1 MTGVEATGGAAAFD
15 GGIPSRPSPLL
26 CKMGEQCAEDP
37 GKAMVATPEG
47 KVTYREAYELAL
59 SLISVFHFEFRLD
72 AGSSVLLYLPNV
84 AEVPSLIAAA
94 QSLGCS
100 LAFRAPSLI
109 EYSLQNDVALL
120 RPNLVIVLDADSA
133 AAAESTNVPILS
145 LRGSMGRSVSLE
157 VARAR
162 VPAVDPG
169 SVIPHSQ
176 LDPEILL
183 FSSGTT
189 GTPKAIANRM
199 SSFTSNAFELTA
211 ALEISSRDVLYV
223 PVPFFHVYG
232 FIGMVSAILRKATLS
247 IVGKYTVER
256 SRTLVDKAGVT
267 VYFGVPTMFVREMN
281 ADTLRENPLKT
292 LRLCM
297 MAGAECSPA
306 TFERCEEYFGCPIVQ
321 SYGMTETAATLTVEK
336 PESNEE
342 VRKNGLGFPIAGV
355 SLSIDDNSGEVLVKT
370 PALMTRAISGEYRE
384 SEIVDEDGWFHTGDI
399 GFLDEEGR
407 LHVTDRLKD
416 LIVRGGLNVYPSQVE
431 RVFRDLAG
439 VSECFAVGYPDAE
452 LGERVCLLVVPDGR
466 ASITV
471 EELRSFSK
479 GKLEK
484 GQYPDAIVY
493 LEEAPCLP
501 NGKPDKKAMREI
513 AKQAAGL

>member
-1 MTGVEATGGAAAFD
+1 
-15 GGIPSRPSPLL
+15 
-26 CKMGEQCAEDP
+26 MGEQCSKEPD
-37 GKAMVATPEG
+37 KAMIITPER
-47 KVTYREAYELAL
+47 KITYREAYDLAL
-59 SLISVFHFEFRLD
+59 SLISVLHFEFCLD
-72 AGSSVLLYLPNV
+72 ASSRVLLYLPNV
-84 AEVPSLIAAA
+84 VEVPSIIAAA

-120 RPNLVIVLDADSA
+120 RPNLVVVLDADSA
-133 AAAESTNVPILS
+133 AAAESSKVPVLS

-162 VPAVDPG
+162 VPAVDPC
-169 SVIPHSQ
+169 SVIPHSPF
-176 LDPEILL
+176 DPEILL
-183 FSSGTT
+183 FSSGST
-189 GTPKAIANRM
+189 GAPKAIANRM

-211 ALEISSRDVLYV
+211 SLEISSRDVLYV

-247 IVGKYTVER
+247 IVGKYTIER

-281 ADTLRENPLKT
+281 ADGLRENPPKT

-355 SLSIDDNSGEVLVKT
+355 ALSIDDNSGEVLVKT

-384 SEIVDEDGWFHTGDI
+384 AEIVDEDGWFHTGDI

-431 RVFRDLAG
+431 RVFQDFSG

-452 LGERVCLLVVPDGR
+452 LGERMCLLVVPSGQ
-466 ASITV
+466 AGITI

-484 GQYPDAIVY
+484 GQYPDAIMY

-513 AKQAAGL
+513 AKQAASL

>member
-1 MTGVEATGGAAAFD
+1 MDVDVARSSVVLEREILSTQ
-15 GGIPSRPSPLL
+15 SPLL
-26 CKMGEQCAEDP
+26 CKMGEQCSKEPD
-37 GKAMVATPEG
+37 KAMIITPER
-47 KVTYREAYELAL
+47 KITYREAYDLAL

-72 AGSSVLLYLPNV
+72 ASSRVLLYLPNV
-84 AEVPSLIAAA
+84 VEVPSIIAAA

-120 RPNLVIVLDADSA
+120 RPNLVVVLDVDSA

-145 LRGSMGRSVSLE
+145 LRGSMGRSVSLG

-169 SVIPHSQ
+169 SVIPHSPF
-176 LDPEILL
+176 DPEILL
-183 FSSGTT
+183 FSSGST
-189 GTPKAIANRM
+189 GAPKAIANRM

-247 IVGKYTVER
+247 IVGKYTIER

-281 ADTLRENPLKT
+281 ADTLRENPPKT

-297 MAGAECSPA
+297 MAGAECLPA

-370 PALMTRAISGEYRE
+370 PALMTRVISGKCRE

-431 RVFRDLAG
+431 RVFQDFSG

-452 LGERVCLLVVPDGR
+452 LGERVCLLVVPSGQ
-466 ASITV
+466 AGITI

-484 GQYPDAIVY
+484 GQYPDAIMY
-493 LEEAPCLP
+493 LEEVPCLL

-513 AKQAAGL
+513 AKQAASL

>member
-1 MTGVEATGGAAAFD
+1 
-15 GGIPSRPSPLL
+15 
-26 CKMGEQCAEDP
+26 MGEQCSKEPD
-37 GKAMVATPEG
+37 KAMIITPEREI
-47 KVTYREAYELAL
+47 TYREAYDLAL
-59 SLISVFHFEFRLD
+59 SLISVLHFEFRLD
-72 AGSSVLLYLPNV
+72 ASSRILMYLPNV
-84 AEVPSLIAAA
+84 VEVPSIIAAA

-133 AAAESTNVPILS
+133 AAAESTSVPILS
-145 LRGSMGRSVSLE
+145 LRGSMGCSVSLE

-169 SVIPHSQ
+169 SVVPHSQ

-281 ADTLRENPLKT
+281 ADTLRENPPKT

-306 TFERCEEYFGCPIVQ
+306 TFERCEEYP
-321 SYGMTETAATLTVEK
+321 S
-336 PESNEE
+336 SN
-342 VRKNGLGFPIAGV
+342 R
-355 SLSIDDNSGEVLVKT
+355 
-370 PALMTRAISGEYRE
+370 
-384 SEIVDEDGWFHTGDI
+384 TG
-399 GFLDEEGR
+399 
-407 LHVTDRLKD
+407 
-416 LIVRGGLNVYPSQVE
+416 
-431 RVFRDLAG
+431 
-439 VSECFAVGYPDAE
+439 
-452 LGERVCLLVVPDGR
+452 
-466 ASITV
+466 
-471 EELRSFSK
+471 
-479 GKLEK
+479 
-484 GQYPDAIVY
+484 
-493 LEEAPCLP
+493 
-501 NGKPDKKAMREI
+501 
-513 AKQAAGL
+513 

>member
-1 MTGVEATGGAAAFD
+1 MGVDVARSSAVLEREILSTQ
-15 GGIPSRPSPLL
+15 SPLL
-26 CKMGEQCAEDP
+26 CKMGEQCSKEPD
-37 GKAMVATPEG
+37 KAMIITPER
-47 KVTYREAYELAL
+47 KITYREAYDLAL
-59 SLISVFHFEFRLD
+59 SLISVLHFEFCLD
-72 AGSSVLLYLPNV
+72 ASSRVLLYLPNV
-84 AEVPSLIAAA
+84 VEVPSIIAAA

-120 RPNLVIVLDADSA
+120 RPNLVVVLDADSA
-133 AAAESTNVPILS
+133 AAAESSKVPVLS

-162 VPAVDPG
+162 VPAVDPC
-169 SVIPHSQ
+169 SVIPHSPF
-176 LDPEILL
+176 DPEILL
-183 FSSGTT
+183 FSSGST
-189 GTPKAIANRM
+189 GAPKAIANRM

-211 ALEISSRDVLYV
+211 SLEISSRDVLYV

-247 IVGKYTVER
+247 IVGKYTIER

-281 ADTLRENPLKT
+281 ADGLRENPPKT

-355 SLSIDDNSGEVLVKT
+355 ALSIDDNSGEVLVKT

-384 SEIVDEDGWFHTGDI
+384 AEIVDEDGWFHTGDI

-431 RVFRDLAG
+431 RVFQDFSG

-452 LGERVCLLVVPDGR
+452 LGERMCLLVVPSGQ
-466 ASITV
+466 AGITI

-484 GQYPDAIVY
+484 GQYPDAIMY

-513 AKQAAGL
+513 AKQAASL

>member
-1 MTGVEATGGAAAFD
+1 MMGVEAAKSLAAF
-15 GGIPSRPSPLL
+15 GGEISLSQSPLL
-26 CKMGEQCAEDP
+26 CKMGEQCSKEPD
-37 GKAMVATPEG
+37 KAMIVTPEG
-47 KVTYREAYELAL
+47 EMTYREAYDLAL

-72 AGSSVLLYLPNV
+72 ATSTILMYLPNV
-84 AEVPSLIAAA
+84 VEVPSVIAAA

-109 EYSLQNDVALL
+109 EHSLQSDVALL
-120 RPNLVIVLDADSA
+120 RPSLIVVADADSA
-133 AAAESTNVPILS
+133 AIAESSNVPVLS
-145 LRGSMGRSVSLE
+145 LQGSAGCGVSLG
-157 VARAR
+157 VSLAR

-169 SVIPHSQ
+169 TVIPNSPV
-176 LDPEILL
+176 DPEILL

-189 GTPKAIANRM
+189 GAPKAIVNRM

-211 ALEISSRDVLYV
+211 ALGISSQDVLYV

-232 FIGMVSAILRKATLS
+232 FIGMVSAILREATLS
-247 IVGKYTVER
+247 IVGKYTIER
-256 SRTLVDKAGVT
+256 SRMLVDKVGVT

-281 ADTLRENPLKT
+281 AGVPRENPPKT

-342 VRKNGLGFPIAGV
+342 VRKNGLGYPIAGV
-355 SLSIDDNSGEVLVKT
+355 SLSIDNNSGEVLVKT
-370 PALMTRAISGEYRE
+370 PALMTRAISDERRE
-384 SEIVDEDGWFHTGDI
+384 AETVDADGWFHTGDI
-399 GFLDEEGR
+399 GFIDDGGR

-431 RVFRDLAG
+431 RVFRSLDG
-439 VSECFAVGYPDAE
+439 ISECFAVGYPDAE

-466 ASITV
+466 AGITI
-471 EELRSFSK
+471 EQLRSFSK

-484 GQYPDAIVY
+484 GQYPDAIMY
-493 LEEAPCLP
+493 LEEVPCLP
-501 NGKPDKKAMREI
+501 NGKPDKRAMREI
-513 AKQAAGL
+513 AKQAASL

>member
-321 SYGMTETAATLTVEK
+321 SYGMIETAATLTVEK

-471 EELRSFSK
+471 EELRLFSK

>member
-1 MTGVEATGGAAAFD
+1 MGVDEARGSAVLERE
-15 GGIPSRPSPLL
+15 IPLSRSPLL
-26 CKMGEQCAEDP
+26 CKIGEQCSKEPD
-37 GKAMVATPEG
+37 KAMIITPEREI
-47 KVTYREAYELAL
+47 TYREAYDLAL
-59 SLISVFHFEFRLD
+59 SLISVLHFEFRLD
-72 AGSSVLLYLPNV
+72 ASSRILMYLPNV
-84 AEVPSLIAAA
+84 VEVPSIIAAA

-109 EYSLQNDVALL
+109 EYSLQNDIALL

-169 SVIPHSQ
+169 SVVPHSQ

-281 ADTLRENPLKT
+281 ADTLRENPPKT

-471 EELRSFSK
+471 EELRLFSK

>member
-1 MTGVEATGGAAAFD
+1 
-15 GGIPSRPSPLL
+15 
-26 CKMGEQCAEDP
+26 MGEQCSKEPD
-37 GKAMVATPEG
+37 KAMIITPEREI
-47 KVTYREAYELAL
+47 TYREAYDLAL
-59 SLISVFHFEFRLD
+59 SLISVLHFEFCLD
-72 AGSSVLLYLPNV
+72 ASSRILMYLPNV
-84 AEVPSLIAAA
+84 VEVPSIIAAA

-133 AAAESTNVPILS
+133 AAAEPTNVPILS

-281 ADTLRENPLKT
+281 ADTLRENPPKT

-439 VSECFAVGYPDAE
+439 VSECFAVGYPDTE

-493 LEEAPCLP
+493 LDEAPCLP
-501 NGKPDKKAMREI
+501 NGKLDKKAMKGI

>member
-1 MTGVEATGGAAAFD
+1 MGVDEARGSAVLERE
-15 GGIPSRPSPLL
+15 IPLSRSPLL
-26 CKMGEQCAEDP
+26 CKMGEQCSKEPD
-37 GKAMVATPEG
+37 KAMIITPEREI
-47 KVTYREAYELAL
+47 TYREAYDLAL
-59 SLISVFHFEFRLD
+59 SLISVLHLEFRLD
-72 AGSSVLLYLPNV
+72 ARSRILMYLPNV
-84 AEVPSLIAAA
+84 VEVPSIIAAA

-133 AAAESTNVPILS
+133 AAAEPTNVPILS

-281 ADTLRENPLKT
+281 ADTLRENPPKT

-384 SEIVDEDGWFHTGDI
+384 SKIVDDDGWFHTGDI

>member
-1 MTGVEATGGAAAFD
+1 MGVDVARSSVVLEREILSTQ
-15 GGIPSRPSPLL
+15 SPLL
-26 CKMGEQCAEDP
+26 CKMGEQCSKEPD
-37 GKAMVATPEG
+37 KAMIITPER
-47 KVTYREAYELAL
+47 KITYREAYDLAF
-59 SLISVFHFEFRLD
+59 SLISVFHFEFCLD
-72 AGSSVLLYLPNV
+72 ASSRVLLYLPNV
-84 AEVPSLIAAA
+84 VEVPSIIAAA

-120 RPNLVIVLDADSA
+120 RPNLVVVLDADSA
-133 AAAESTNVPILS
+133 AAAESSKVPVLS

-162 VPAVDPG
+162 VPAVDPC
-169 SVIPHSQ
+169 SVIPHSPF
-176 LDPEILL
+176 DPEILL
-183 FSSGTT
+183 FSSGST
-189 GTPKAIANRM
+189 GAPKAIANRM

-211 ALEISSRDVLYV
+211 SLEISSRDVLYV

-247 IVGKYTVER
+247 IVGKYTIER

-281 ADTLRENPLKT
+281 ADGLRENPPKT

-355 SLSIDDNSGEVLVKT
+355 ALSIDDNSGEVLVKT

-384 SEIVDEDGWFHTGDI
+384 AEIVDEDGWFHTGDI

-431 RVFRDLAG
+431 RVFQDFSG

-452 LGERVCLLVVPDGR
+452 LGERMCLLVVPSGQ
-466 ASITV
+466 AGITI

-484 GQYPDAIVY
+484 GQYPDAIMY

-513 AKQAAGL
+513 AKQAASL